1 MDDLEK
7 HQINED
13 FLDALSNLIDDYS
26 YDEWLKYYI
35 DQLKEMRLEFKQD
48 FEEEEERL
56 QEQRKK
62 EIKAQFD
69 EYWKSQF

>member
-1 MDDLEK
+1 MV
-7 HQINED
+7 
-13 FLDALSNLIDDYS
+13 FLILKSIDDYS

-69 EYWKSQF
+69 EYW

>member
-1 MDDLEK
+1 MDDIEK

-26 YDEWLKYYI
+26 DDEWLKYYI

-48 FEEEEERL
+48 YEEEEERL

-69 EYWKSQF
+69 EYWKTQF

>member
-26 YDEWLKYYI
+26 DDEWLKYYI
-35 DQLKEMRLEFKQD
+35 DQLKEMRLEFKKD

-69 EYWKSQF
+69 EYWKTQF

>member
-26 YDEWLKYYI
+26 DDEWLKYYI

-62 EIKAQFD
+62 EIKAQYD

>member
-69 EYWKSQF
+69 EYWKTQF

>member
-1 MDDLEK
+1 MDDIEK

-69 EYWKSQF
+69 EYWKTQF

>member
-1 MDDLEK
+1 MDELEK
-7 HQINED
+7 HQIDEE
-13 FLDALSNLIDDYS
+13 FLDALDNLIDDFS
-26 YDEWLKYYI
+26 NEEWLKYYI

-56 QEQRKK
+56 QEQKKK

>member
-35 DQLKEMRLEFKQD
+35 DQLKEMRLEFKQE

>member
-1 MDDLEK
+1 MDELEK
-7 HQINED
+7 HQIDEE
-13 FLDALSNLIDDYS
+13 FLDALDNLIDDFS
-26 YDEWLKYYI
+26 NEEWLKYYI

>member
-26 YDEWLKYYI
+26 DDEWLKYYI

>member
-1 MDDLEK
+1 MDDIEK

-26 YDEWLKYYI
+26 DDEWLKYYI